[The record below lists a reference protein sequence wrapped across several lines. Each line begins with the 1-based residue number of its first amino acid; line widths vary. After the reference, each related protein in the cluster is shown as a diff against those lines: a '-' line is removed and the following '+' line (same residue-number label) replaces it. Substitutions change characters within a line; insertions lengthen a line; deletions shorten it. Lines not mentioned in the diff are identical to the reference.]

1 MLHQRMPF
9 ELKLDIRNKAKG
21 AWDSWCVCMCVYIY
35 IVVKFLR
42 IISKEKAT
50 LGKN

>member
-21 AWDSWCVCMCVYIY
+21 AWDSWCVCVCVCIY
-35 IVVKFLR
+35 IL
-42 IISKEKAT
+42 
-50 LGKN
+50 

>member
-21 AWDSWCVCMCVYIY
+21 AWDSWCVCVCVYIY